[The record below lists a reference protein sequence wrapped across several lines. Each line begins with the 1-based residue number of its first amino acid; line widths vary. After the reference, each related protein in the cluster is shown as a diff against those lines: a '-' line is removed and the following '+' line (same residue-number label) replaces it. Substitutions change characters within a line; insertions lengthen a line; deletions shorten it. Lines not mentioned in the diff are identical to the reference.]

1 MKDKILRNWKIIVI
15 VVLVFCLIKSCNGKS
30 ATETQNAKLQDEAQT
45 NKDFGQ
51 FYLNQY
57 NQTKDKEDSL
67 KKVNIALEQQ
77 NSILEQ
83 TSLKS
88 KNALLQ
94 LQKASKK
101 PQYINELQPCNDT
114 LQKVY
119 EYSVQK
125 DSACN
130 ETISQLDSVIYGK
143 NEIIKNDKATISLG
157 ERQKGYLESANEKNL
172 MAIEVLDKIIENQK
186 KQVKKEKKKK
196 TFWQIVAGVLTVFI
210 FVK

>member
-1 MKDKILRNWKIIVI
+1 MKNFLKRNWQIIVI
-15 VVLVFCLIKSCNGKS
+15 VVLVFCLIKSCDGKS
-30 ATETQNAKLQDEAQT
+30 ATETQNAKLQEEAKT

-67 KKVNIALEQQ
+67 KKRSVALEQE
-77 NSILEQ
+77 NNVLEQ
-83 TSLKS
+83 TVIKS

-130 ETISQLDSVIYGK
+130 ETINQLDSVIDGK

-157 ERQKGYLESANEKNL
+157 EKQKSYLENANEKNL
-172 MAIEVLDKIIENQK
+172 MAIEVQDKIIDNQK
-186 KQVKKEKKKK
+186 KQVKKESNKK
-196 TFWQIVAGVLTVFI
+196 TFWQIVSGILTVLKFI
-210 FVK
+210 K